1 MEPKDYPAE
10 FEQDLIDLGYFE
22 NPRRKRITPDPI
34 VEEII
39 RGQANREFI
48 MVGLVGACILV
59 LMLWLIPA
67 S

>member
-34 VEEII
+34 I
-39 RGQANREFI
+39 REAISAQACREFI
-48 MVGLVGACILV
+48 SVGLVGAIILV
-59 LMLWLIPA
+59 MMLWLIPI